1 MTVRHRHVTRR
12 HATQP
17 AAAVASEGG
26 GLLGPHAVVVRP
38 RHLVVGDGVCRS
50 FAVVGYPR
58 EVGYGWL
65 APLFEHP
72 GRLDVSLHVEPMRND
87 LAAERLRRQQARLES
102 ARRVDAAKGRLADP
116 GIEVAAEDA
125 AELSSRL
132 ARGQAKL
139 FRLGLYLTVH
149 ATDPDALEAECAR
162 VKALVSSLLLDAV
175 PATFRSLQ
183 GFVTTLPVGIDNL
196 SMRRTLDTDAL
207 SAAFP
212 FSGVDLAGAGGVL
225 YGTTVS
231 GSGIVCWDRFA
242 LDNHNSVVLAR
253 SGAGKSYLAKLEA
266 LRSLYDGVE
275 VFVVDPED
283 EYRRLAHAV
292 GGAYLHLGAPGV
304 RLNPF
309 DLAPGPDPLTRRAL
323 FVHTLVAVLLGE
335 KPDPAATAAL
345 DRGVLA
351 AYASVGISADPR
363 THARP
368 APTLADLTKAL
379 ETDGDPAATTLS
391 ARLAPYVTG
400 SYRQLFCGPTTT
412 RPEGHLVVIS
422 LRDLPD
428 ELKAAGTLLTLDAV
442 WRRVADPA
450 NRKRRLVVVDEA
462 WLLMRDPEGAKFLF
476 KAAKSARKHWA
487 GLTVVTQDAADL
499 LGSDLGQAVVA
510 NAATQIL
517 LRQAPQAIEAVG
529 DAFGLS
535 DGERAFLVSARRGEG
550 LLSTAAHE
558 RVGFCAVASPAEHD
572 LVTTDPA
579 ELARVEDPDD
589 GDDLDL

>member
-1 MTVRHRHVTRR
+1 MTLRHRHNLGRQTIRTGAIGAER
-12 HATQP
+12 
-17 AAAVASEGG
+17 G
-26 GLLGPHAVVVRP
+26 GLLGPHAIEVRP
-38 RHLVVGDGVCRS
+38 RHLAVGDGVCRS

-65 APLFEHP
+65 APLLEHP
-72 GRLDVSLHVEPMRND
+72 GRLDVALHIEPVRTD
-87 LAAERLRRQQARLES
+87 LAAERLRRQHARLES

-116 GIEVAAEDA
+116 GIEVAAADA
-125 AELSSRL
+125 AELSARL

-139 FRLGLYLTVH
+139 FRLGLYVSVH
-149 ATDPDALEAECAR
+149 APDPDALEAECTR

-183 GFVTTLPVGIDNL
+183 GYITTLPVGIDNL

-212 FSGVDLAGAGGVL
+212 FSGVDLASAGGVL
-225 YGTTVS
+225 YGTTIT
-231 GSGIVCWDRFA
+231 GSGLVCWDRFT
-242 LDNHNSVVLAR
+242 LDNHNSVILAR

-275 VFVVDPED
+275 VLVVDPED

-351 AYASVGISADPR
+351 AYGAVGITADPR
-363 THARP
+363 THRRP
-368 APTLADLTKAL
+368 APVLADLTKAL
-379 ETDGDPAATTLS
+379 DADGDPAAVTLA
-391 ARLAPYVTG
+391 ARLAPFVTG

-412 RPEGHLVVIS
+412 RPEGHLVVVS

-428 ELKAAGTLLTLDAV
+428 ELKAAGTLLTLDAL

-450 NRKRRLVVVDEA
+450 NRRRRLVVIDEA

-535 DGERAFLVSARRGEG
+535 DGERAFLASARRGEG
-550 LLSTAAHE
+550 LLSVAAHE
-558 RVGFCAVASPAEHD
+558 RVGFAALASPAEHD
-572 LVTTDPA
+572 LVTTNPA
-579 ELARVEDPDD
+579 ELARLDD
-589 GDDLDL
+589 DVSDDLDL

>member
-1 MTVRHRHVTRR
+1 MTLHHRHALRRATRG
-12 HATQP
+12 ATAP
-17 AAAVASEGG
+17 GGEGG

-38 RHLVVGDGVCRS
+38 RHLAVGDGVCRS

-65 APLFEHP
+65 APLLEHP
-72 GRLDVSLHVEPMRND
+72 GRLDVALHVEPVRND

-102 ARRVDAAKGRLADP
+102 ARRVDAAKGRLSDP
-116 GIEVAAEDA
+116 GIEVAAQDA
-125 AELSSRL
+125 AELSGRL

-149 ATDPDALEAECAR
+149 APDPDALEAECAR

-196 SMRRTLDTDAL
+196 SMRRTLDTDAVA
-207 SAAFP
+207 AAFP

-225 YGTTVS
+225 YGTTLS
-231 GSGIVCWDRFA
+231 GSGLVCWDRFA
-242 LDNHNSVVLAR
+242 LDNHNSVILAR

-292 GGAYLHLGAPGV
+292 GGAYLHLGASGV

-323 FVHTLVAVLLGE
+323 FIHTLVAVLLGE

-351 AYASVGISADPR
+351 AYAAVGITADPR

-368 APTLADLTKAL
+368 APVLADLTKAL
-379 ETDGDPAATTLS
+379 EADPDPAATTLA

-442 WRRVADPA
+442 WRRVADPTT
-450 NRKRRLVVVDEA
+450 RKRRLVVVDEA

-535 DGERAFLVSARRGEG
+535 QGERAFLVSARRGEG

-558 RVGFCAVASPAEHD
+558 RVGFCALASPAEHD
-572 LVTTDPA
+572 LVTSSPA
-579 ELARVEDPDD
+579 ELAGLDD
-589 GDDLDL
+589 SGDDLDL

>member
-72 GRLDVSLHVEPMRND
+72 GRLDVSWHVEPMRHD

-283 EYRRLAHAV
+283 EYRRLSHAV

-476 KAAKSARKHWA
+476 KAAKSARKYWA
-487 GLTVVTQDAADL
+487 GLTVVTQDPADL

-579 ELARVEDPDD
+579 ELARLDDPDD
-589 GDDLDL
+589 DDLDL

>member
-149 ATDPDALEAECAR
+149 APDPDALEAECAR
-162 VKALVSSLLLDAV
+162 VRSLVSSLLLDAV

-207 SAAFP
+207 AAAFP
-212 FSGVDLAGAGGVL
+212 FSGVDLADAGGVL
-225 YGTTVS
+225 YGTTVA
-231 GSGIVCWDRFA
+231 GSGIVCWDRFG
-242 LDNHNSVVLAR
+242 LDNHNSVILAR

-266 LRSLYDGVE
+266 LRSLYAGVE
-275 VFVVDPED
+275 VYVVDPED

-304 RLNPF
+304 RLNPL
-309 DLAPGPDPLTRRAL
+309 DLAPGADPLTRRAL

-351 AYASVGISADPR
+351 AYASVGITADPR
-363 THARP
+363 THRRP
-368 APTLADLTKAL
+368 APTLSDLTGAL
-379 ETDGDPAATTLS
+379 DADADPAARTLA
-391 ARLAPYVTG
+391 ARLAPFVTG

-450 NRKRRLVVVDEA
+450 NKRRRLVVVDEA

-476 KAAKSARKHWA
+476 RAAKSARKHWA

-550 LLSTAAHE
+550 LLSVAAHE

-572 LVTTDPA
+572 LVTTDPVD
-579 ELARVEDPDD
+579 LARLDDD
-589 GDDLDL
+589 GEELDL

>member
-196 SMRRTLDTDAL
+196 SMRRTLDTDAVA
-207 SAAFP
+207 AAFP

-225 YGTTVS
+225 YGTTLS
-231 GSGIVCWDRFA
+231 GSGLVCWDRFA
-242 LDNHNSVVLAR
+242 LDNHNSVILAR

-292 GGAYLHLGAPGV
+292 GGAYLHLGASGV

-323 FVHTLVAVLLGE
+323 FIHTLVAVLLGE

-351 AYASVGISADPR
+351 AYAAVGITADPR

-368 APTLADLTKAL
+368 APVLADLTKAL
-379 ETDGDPAATTLS
+379 EADPDPLAKTLS
-391 ARLAPYVTG
+391 ARLTPFVTG

-442 WRRVADPA
+442 WRRVADPTT
-450 NRKRRLVVVDEA
+450 RKRRLVVVDEA

-558 RVGFCAVASPAEHD
+558 RVGFCALASPAEHD
-572 LVTTDPA
+572 LVTSSPA
-579 ELARVEDPDD
+579 ELAGLDD
-589 GDDLDL
+589 SGDDLDL